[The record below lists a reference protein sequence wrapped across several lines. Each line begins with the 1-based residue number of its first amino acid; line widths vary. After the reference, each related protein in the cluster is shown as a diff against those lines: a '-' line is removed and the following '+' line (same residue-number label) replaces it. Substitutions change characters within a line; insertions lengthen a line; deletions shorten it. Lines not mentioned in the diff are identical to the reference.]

1 MGTSGIYFKT
11 KSMIVSIMG
20 VSGVDFEN
28 DCSAF
33 PGYRYQRLRRRNP
46 FVYIFRYMGASGV
59 NVEMVVSAFS
69 ALWAQ
74 AASISKF
81 IVQHFLDYGL

>member
-1 MGTSGIYFKT
+1 
-11 KSMIVSIMG
+11 MIVSIMG

-46 FVYIFRYMGASGV
+46 FVVIWAPAASMSKWLFLHFRAMGTSGV
-59 NVEMVVSAFS
+59 DFEIHRSAFS
-69 ALWAQ
+69 GLWP
-74 AASISKF
+74 
-81 IVQHFLDYGL
+81 IVYGR